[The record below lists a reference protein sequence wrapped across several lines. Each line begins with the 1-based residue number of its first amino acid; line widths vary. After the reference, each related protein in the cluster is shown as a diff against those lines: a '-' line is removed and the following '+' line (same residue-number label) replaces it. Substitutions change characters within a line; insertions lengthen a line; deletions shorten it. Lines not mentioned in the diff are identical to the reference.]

1 MKCPRCVQRIHRSA
15 AQCPHCGFSLA
26 EVDQIFGVQ
35 EVRVKCLT
43 DAAGVLRKKERDA
56 AEVVLRRFQRQF
68 PQLFFSVYFGTFKE
82 LPSLRQFGFWLLNR
96 GAFEDVDISR
106 PNEGGILLSVD
117 VGGKSA
123 GISFGYRLQP
133 FLDDDLTFKALS
145 AAHPYL
151 LQGQYLKAT
160 EVVVKRMSKILR
172 KQAVRAKRDPDQY
185 RPPPTDSMGGEG
197 EVLERIRANHKAK
210 RKGLPKL

>member
-15 AQCPHCGFSLA
+15 TQCPHCGFSLA
-26 EVDQIFGVQ
+26 EVDEIFGVQ
-35 EVRVKCLT
+35 EVRLKCFT
-43 DAAGVLRKKERDA
+43 DAAGVLRKKEREQ
-56 AEVVLRRFQRQF
+56 AEVILRRFQRQF

-96 GAFEDVDISR
+96 GAFEDVDVSR

-117 VGGKSA
+117 VGAKSA

-145 AAHPYL
+145 AAHPYF

-160 EVVVKRMSKILR
+160 EMVVTRLSKILK
-172 KQAVRAKRDPDQY
+172 KQSRRAKRDPE
-185 RPPPTDSMGGEG
+185 RFVPPAIGMNGGERAG
-197 EVLERIRANHKAK
+197 LEHIRTNHKQE
-210 RKGLPKL
+210 GVNKL

>member
-1 MKCPRCVQRIHRSA
+1 M
-15 AQCPHCGFSLA
+15 
-26 EVDQIFGVQ
+26 
-35 EVRVKCLT
+35 
-43 DAAGVLRKKERDA
+43 
-56 AEVVLRRFQRQF
+56 
-68 PQLFFSVYFGTFKE
+68 
-82 LPSLRQFGFWLLNR
+82 
-96 GAFEDVDISR
+96 
-106 PNEGGILLSVD
+106 LSVD

-172 KQAVRAKRDPDQY
+172 KQSARAKRDPDQY
-185 RPPPTDSMGGEG
+185 RPQPTNSMGGDG